1 VVKNRFKLFDFFAN
15 CEYFE
20 TEYNYDQVLKLP
32 KLNNGQ
38 RERDEAE
45 IPVYEPDSEYTYDG
59 MDLIKVK
66 TETPIGLDGMR
77 IDRMFFNRFEEVLKR
92 DPEVQK
98 GIEDETWERVIEY
111 VKQNLLNKPEDYFT
125 LEKLRKAA
133 GVDRRISL
141 REIIEKA
148 YGFIPKFKSKD
159 ELLDEEFNKF
169 LAEEKPGRTSAILPM
184 KYYFKAYL
192 TDGKVREIIDSKRLI
207 ELNTNPTFTME
218 DFKAV
223 PKDWRTRIPE
233 YIKDYVPL
241 NKFAV

>member
-1 VVKNRFKLFDFFAN
+1 
-15 CEYFE
+15 
-20 TEYNYDQVLKLP
+20 
-32 KLNNGQ
+32 
-38 RERDEAE
+38 
-45 IPVYEPDSEYTYDG
+45 
-59 MDLIKVK
+59 
-66 TETPIGLDGMR
+66 MR

-184 KYYFKAYL
+184 KYYF
-192 TDGKVREIIDSKRLI
+192 
-207 ELNTNPTFTME
+207 
-218 DFKAV
+218 
-223 PKDWRTRIPE
+223 
-233 YIKDYVPL
+233 
-241 NKFAV
+241 